1 MKRLPM
7 LVAALA
13 LFAAGCDDT
22 PTEPSA
28 NDNQVIFV
36 ANLAASSEVPPVTNA
51 ESGVSGNA
59 TITFNL
65 TRDGSGNVTAATATF
80 SVSLIGL
87 TSTSAVNI
95 AHIHEAPA
103 GSNGSI
109 VVNTTLASGQAPVS
123 GGAVQFQR
131 ENLPVDAALAQRI
144 IANPAGFYFNAHS
157 SLNPGG
163 VARGQLVRQ

>member
-1 MKRLPM
+1 MKRLPI

-13 LFAAGCDDT
+13 LIAAGCDDT
-22 PTEPSA
+22 PTQPSD
-28 NDNQVIFV
+28 DNRVIFV
-36 ANLAASSEVPPVTNA
+36 ANLSAASEVPPVTNA
-51 ESGVSGNA
+51 ESGVTGNA

-80 SVSLIGL
+80 SVSLTGL

-103 GSNGSI
+103 GSTGSI
-109 VVNTTLASGQAPVS
+109 VVNTTLAAGQAAVS
-123 GGAVQFQR
+123 GGATSFQR
-131 ENLPVDAALAQRI
+131 ENLAVDAALAQRI
-144 IANPAGFYFNAHS
+144 INNPAGFYFNVHS
-157 SLNPGG
+157 TLNPGG